1 MKKLVVA
8 SAAALVL
15 TISVVT
21 AQTTYACFCIPGIIW
36 EKDCGPK
43 PEKPTKPTTPTT
55 PTQPTTPVEQPQT
68 PETPT
73 PPTVVTASTVVKTT
87 PVAATEMPAELPQ
100 TGDSSTLTVMA
111 VLGVASYLGT
121 YGYLRFIKK

>member
-1 MKKLVVA
+1 MKKLLVA
-8 SAAALVL
+8 SAATLIL
-15 TISVVT
+15 GISVVT

-36 EKDCGPK
+36 EKACGSK
-43 PEKPTKPTTPTT
+43 PEKPTKPTTPTQ

-73 PPTVVTASTVVKTT
+73 TPTVVTASTVVKTT
-87 PVAATEMPAELPQ
+87 PAPAADMPVELPQ

-111 VLGVASYLGT
+111 ALGIASYLGT
-121 YGYLRFIKK
+121 YGYLRFLKR